1 MYIPNPLRCFN
12 CQRFGHHENNCPVDL
27 GSICERYGM
36 GGHDHHT
43 NHCTNPAQ
51 CVNCGKDHLSRSSDC
66 EVWKKEKEIM
76 KLKVTKNLTYPEAR
90 KLYDQQQP
98 EFTFTKIVQSLS
110 AKPETKTAYTQY
122 NVEDSKITESSKI
135 IVAKKTKTKFSIYF
149 IVNNQCTT
157 AKQNEFII
165 KSTVIRTTKRTKTN
179 KQTEYEH
186 NTNK

>member
-1 MYIPNPLRCFN
+1 MWNGRSC
-12 CQRFGHHENNCPVDL
+12 
-27 GSICERYGM
+27 
-36 GGHDHHT
+36 HHT

-76 KLKVTKNLTYPEAR
+76 KLKVIKNLTYPEAR

-98 EFTFTKIVQSLS
+98 EFTFTKVVQSLS

-135 IVAKKTKTKFSIYF
+135 IVAKKKTNKFSIYF

-179 KQTEYEH
+179 KQTEDEH
-186 NTNK
+186 KTNK